1 MQVSTQYVA
10 FTLSFL
16 GIHST
21 KDAAADF
28 GYRLTNTANAT
39 ELNYPFFLAS

>member
-1 MQVSTQYVA
+1 MQASTSYVA

-16 GIHST
+16 GLRST
-21 KDAAADF
+21 KDDTADF
-28 GYRLTNTANAT
+28 GYRLVSTANAT